1 MVGFFIERPI
11 FASAIAV
18 ILVLAGSICYFL
30 LPVSQFPDITPP
42 QVVVSAVYPGASAQV
57 VADTVTTPLEQQIN
71 GVAGMTYMSSS
82 SSNDGS
88 STITITF
95 DVGYPLS
102 IAAVDVQNRVAQ
114 AASSLP
120 PIVNQAGVTIKKQN
134 PNFVLI
140 VNLTSPDKSVDPV
153 ALSNYAYLQIVD
165 PLKRLEG
172 VGDVQIFGE
181 RRYSMRIWLDPD
193 KLANLGITAV
203 DVQNA
208 IAEQNVQVAA
218 GKIGQSPAPAGTPFE
233 MQVNATGRLSNVT
246 EFGDIVVRAD
256 ANAGSVVRLRDVAR
270 IELGALQYTSSAF
283 FGEDPTVVLAIYQMP
298 GSNAL
303 ALQQRVKDKMQE
315 LSKRFPKG
323 IDYAMHYDTTRFVS
337 ASMHDVVVTLIQAL
351 LLVVAVVYIFLQS
364 WRTTI
369 IPTIAIPVSLIATLV
384 VMQLLGFSLN
394 MLSLLG
400 MVLAIGLVVDDAIVV
415 VENVERQLEAGLKP
429 LEAARAAMKEVTGPI
444 IATTAVLMAVFV
456 PVAFIP
462 GVAGRLYNQF
472 ALTVAISVGI
482 SAFNSLT
489 LSPALSA
496 AFLRH
501 RGEVRFAPFRWFNS
515 GFSWLSHAY
524 AESVRVLI
532 RWRVAMLA
540 LFVLAVG
547 ATYLVSLRIPSTFL
561 PVEDQGY
568 FFVVVQLPDGASL
581 ERTDAVAKQVRDI
594 LKSTPGVDIVGS
606 ISGLNFLTQAAQS
619 NSAVE
624 FAILKPWDQRPP
636 EQGASSIVASVR
648 PKLLG
653 LPGAIALSFD
663 PPSIP
668 GLGTTGGFEFQVEDL
683 TGRGSVALNDVAQAL
698 IAEARKQPE
707 LNPQQLFTSF
717 STSTPQ
723 FNYDLDRNKAKLLGL
738 KLPDVFNTLQIY
750 LGSLYV
756 NDFNLFGRTFRVT
769 LQADKDA
776 RAAPSDLSRLYVR
789 NATGGMVPLSTL
801 GTLRAIAGPET
812 VPHYNNYAS
821 ALINGGAAPGYSSG
835 QAVAAMERAAAAVLP
850 RDFAY
855 EWTGITFQELKAGSI
870 ATIVFALAI
879 VFVFLILAAQ
889 YESWSMPFM
898 VLLAVP
904 LALFGAM
911 LALWLRGRQIDVYSQ
926 IGFVML
932 IGLAA
937 KNAIL
942 IVEFAKRRREDGL
955 GIVEAAMMAARL
967 RLRPILMTAF
977 AFILGVVPLMFAT
990 GAGAASR
997 QSIGTTVFGGMLAA
1011 TILTLAFVPVFY
1023 ALIEQLRES
1032 RLGPNPQPHESPSKA
1047 TPNRRNEIGVP
1058 YHANLENSS
1067 GYYRPG
1073 GNRHRS
1079 RCCSARRRVVWR
1091 YRWSDSQSSSVCDAG
1106 ARCQHREKNDSDLA
1120 RLFGPHGI
1128 NPPCCP
1134 SGKSI
1139 RLHPAAARRG
1149 RDRRQRR
1156 RFALHDR
1163 STRFSGGAGSGK
1175 GAGAEKYRG
1184 A

>member
-1 MVGFFIERPI
+1 MVGFFIERPV
-11 FASAIAV
+11 FASAIA
-18 ILVLAGSICYFL
+18 IIMLLAGSICYFL
-30 LPVSQFPDITPP
+30 LPVSQFPEITPP
-42 QVVVSAVYPGASAQV
+42 QVVVSAIYPGAGAQV

-71 GVAGMTYMSSS
+71 GVPGMIYMSSS

-95 DVGYPLS
+95 EVGYPLS
-102 IAAVDVQNRVAQ
+102 IAAVDVQNRVSQ
-114 AASSLP
+114 AAPILP

-140 VNLTSPDKSVDPV
+140 VNLTSPDHSVDPV
-153 ALSNYAYLQIVD
+153 TLSNYAYLQVVD
-165 PLKRLEG
+165 PLKRLPG

-193 KLANLGITAV
+193 KLAALGITAV

-208 IAEQNVQVAA
+208 IAEQNIQVAA
-218 GKIGQSPAPAGTPFE
+218 GKIGQPPAPPGTPFE
-233 MQVNATGRLSNVT
+233 MQVNAVGRLSDPAQ
-246 EFGDIVVRAD
+246 FGDIIVRANP
-256 ANAGSVVRLRDVAR
+256 ATGSAVRLRDAAR
-270 IELGALQYTSSAF
+270 IELGALQYSSTAF
-283 FGEDPTVVLAIYQMP
+283 FGDEPTVVLGIFQMP

-303 ALQQRVKDKMQE
+303 DLQNSIKAKMEE

-323 IDYAMHYDTTRFVS
+323 ISYAMHYDTTRFVS
-337 ASMHDVVVTLIQAL
+337 AAMHDVVVTLIEAL
-351 LLVVAVVYIFLQS
+351 ALVVAVVFIFLQS

-369 IPTIAIPVSLIATLV
+369 IPTIAIPVSLVATLV
-384 VMQLLGFSLN
+384 VMKMFGFSLN

-415 VENVERQLEAGLKP
+415 VENVERQLEAGLRP
-429 LEAARAAMKEVTGPI
+429 LEAAREAMREVTGPI

-472 ALTVAISVGI
+472 ALTVAISVAI

-501 RGEVRFAPFRWFNS
+501 RGETKFAPFRWFNRS
-515 GFSWLSHAY
+515 FDRLADFY
-524 AESVRVLI
+524 ASSVRVLVRA
-532 RWRVAMLA
+532 RWAIMA
-540 LFVLAVG
+540 LFAVAVG
-547 ATYLVSLRIPSTFL
+547 ATYFLSQRIPSTFL

-568 FFVVVQLPDGASL
+568 FFVVIQLPDGASL
-581 ERTDAVAKQVRDI
+581 ERTDAVAKQVREI
-594 LKSTPGVDIVGS
+594 LQQTPGVDIVGS
-606 ISGLNFLTQAAQS
+606 ISGLNFLTNAAQS

-624 FAILKPWDQRPP
+624 FAILKPWDERPP
-636 EQGASSIVASVR
+636 EQTASNIVATVR

-653 LPGAIALSFD
+653 LPDGLALSFD

-668 GLGTTGGFEFQVEDL
+668 GLGATGGFEFQVEDL
-683 TGRGSVALNDVAQAL
+683 TGRGSVALNEATQAL

-707 LNPQQLFTSF
+707 IDGHQLFTSF

-723 FNYDLDRNKAKLLGL
+723 FKYDLDRNKAKLLGL
-738 KLPDVFNTLQIY
+738 SLPDVFNTLQIY

-769 LQADKDA
+769 LQADA
-776 RAAPSDLSRLYVR
+776 QGRGSAAALSRLYVR
-789 NATGGMVPLSTL
+789 NSTGGMVPLSTL
-801 GTLRAIAGPET
+801 GNLTPTVGPET

-821 ALINGGAAPGYSSG
+821 ALINGAAAPGFSSG
-835 QAVAAMERAAAAVLP
+835 QAVTAMERAAATALP
-850 RDFAY
+850 RDFSY
-855 EWTGITFQELKAGSI
+855 EWTGITLQELKAGSI
-870 ATIVFALAI
+870 ASVVFGLAI

-898 VLLAVP
+898 VLLSVP
-904 LALFGAM
+904 LALFGA
-911 LALWLRGRQIDVYSQ
+911 LVALWLRSRQIDVYSQ

-942 IVEFAKRRREDGL
+942 IVEFAKRRREEGL
-955 GIVEAAMMAARL
+955 DIVEAATEAARL

-977 AFILGVVPLMFAT
+977 AFILGVVPLMLAT

-1011 TILTLAFVPVFY
+1011 TILSLVCVPVFY
-1023 ALIEQLRES
+1023 AVIEQLRD
-1032 RLGPNPQPHESPSKA
+1032 RRASKDVA
-1047 TPNRRNEIGVP
+1047 
-1058 YHANLENSS
+1058 
-1067 GYYRPG
+1067 
-1073 GNRHRS
+1073 
-1079 RCCSARRRVVWR
+1079 
-1091 YRWSDSQSSSVCDAG
+1091 
-1106 ARCQHREKNDSDLA
+1106 
-1120 RLFGPHGI
+1120 
-1128 NPPCCP
+1128 
-1134 SGKSI
+1134 
-1139 RLHPAAARRG
+1139 PAAPLKTTAP
-1149 RDRRQRR
+1149 
-1156 RFALHDR
+1156 
-1163 STRFSGGAGSGK
+1163 
-1175 GAGAEKYRG
+1175 AE
-1184 A
+1184 

>member
-1 MVGFFIERPI
+1 MVGFFLQRPV
-11 FASAIAV
+11 FASAIAM
-18 ILVLAGSICYFL
+18 LMVLAGAISYFL

-42 QVVVSAVYPGASAQV
+42 QVVVSAVYPGAGAQV

-88 STITITF
+88 SNITITF

-140 VNLTSPDKSVDPV
+140 VNLVSPDGSVDPV
-153 ALSNYAYLQIVD
+153 ALSNYAYLQVLD
-165 PLKRLEG
+165 PLKRVPG

-181 RRYSMRIWLDPD
+181 RRYSMRVWLDPD
-193 KLANLGITAV
+193 KLANLGITAT

-208 IAEQNVQVAA
+208 VSEQNIQVAA
-218 GKIGQSPAPAGTPFE
+218 GKIGQSPAPDGTAFE
-233 MQVNATGRLSNVT
+233 MQVTALGRLGDPAQ
-246 EFGDIVVRAD
+246 FGDIVVRA
-256 ANAGSVVRLRDVAR
+256 NPSAGSVVRLRDVAR
-270 IELGALQYTSSAF
+270 VELGALQYASSGF
-283 FGEDPTVVLAIYQMP
+283 FGADPTVVLAIYQMP

-303 ALQQRVKDKMQE
+303 DLQKNIKNKMDE

-323 IDYAMHYDTTRFVS
+323 IEYAMHYDTTRFVS
-337 ASMHDVVVTLIQAL
+337 AAMRDVLITLAEAL
-351 LLVVAVVYIFLQS
+351 LLVVAVVFIFLQS
-364 WRTTI
+364 WRTTL
-369 IPTIAIPVSLIATLV
+369 IPIIAIPVSLIATLA
-384 VMQLLGFSLN
+384 VMLMLGFSLN

-415 VENVERQLEAGLKP
+415 VENVERQLEAGLRP
-429 LEAARAAMKEVTGPI
+429 LQAARAAMKEVTGPI
-444 IATTAVLMAVFV
+444 IATTAVLMAVFI

-462 GVAGRLYNQF
+462 GVSGRLYNQF

-489 LSPALSA
+489 LSPALAA

-501 RGEVRFAPFRWFNS
+501 RGEVTFAPFRWFNS
-515 GFSWLSHAY
+515 GFEWMAHRY
-524 AESVRVLI
+524 AQSVRTLVRLRWAVLG
-532 RWRVAMLA
+532 
-540 LFVLAVG
+540 LFVATVG
-547 ATYLVSLRIPSTFL
+547 ATYVVSTRIPTTFL

-568 FFVVVQLPDGASL
+568 FFVVIQLPDGASL
-581 ERTDAVAKQVRDI
+581 QRTDEVAKQVREV
-594 LKSTPGVDIVGS
+594 LMNEPGVDIVGS
-606 ISGLNFLTQAAQS
+606 ISGLNFLTSAAQS

-624 FAILKPWDQRPP
+624 FAILKPWDERPP
-636 EQGASSIVASVR
+636 EQNASKIVERVR
-648 PKLLG
+648 PKLLA
-653 LPGAIALSFD
+653 LPGAVVLSFD

-668 GLGTTGGFEFQVEDL
+668 GLGATGGFEFQVEDL
-683 TGRGSVALNDVAQAL
+683 TGRGSIALNEATQAV

-707 LNPQQLFTSF
+707 ISPQQLFTSF

-738 KLPDVFNTLQIY
+738 NLPDVFNTLQIY

-776 RAAPSDLSRLYVR
+776 RASASDLSRLYVR
-789 NATGGMVPLSTL
+789 NNSGGMVPLSTL
-801 GTLRAIAGPET
+801 GTLKPTVGPET
-812 VPHYNNYAS
+812 VPHYNNYTS
-821 ALINGGAAPGYSSG
+821 AKINGGAAPGYSSG
-835 QAVAAMERAAAAVLP
+835 QAVAAMERAAAAALP
-850 RDFAY
+850 RDFAF

-870 ATIVFALAI
+870 ATVVFSLAI

-889 YESWSMPFM
+889 YESWTMPFM

-904 LALFGAM
+904 LALFGAL
-911 LALWLRGRQIDVYSQ
+911 LAIWLRGSQIDVYSQ

-942 IVEFAKRRREDGL
+942 IVEFARRRREEGL
-955 GIVEAAMMAARL
+955 EIVEAAMEAARL

-977 AFILGVVPLMFAT
+977 AFILGVVPLMLAT

-1011 TILTLAFVPVFY
+1011 TILTLVFVPVFY
-1023 ALIEQLRES
+1023 AVIEQWRE
-1032 RLGPNPQPHESPSKA
+1032 
-1047 TPNRRNEIGVP
+1047 RR
-1058 YHANLENSS
+1058 SS
-1067 GYYRPG
+1067 GIPVAAHG
-1073 GNRHRS
+1073 GQ
-1079 RCCSARRRVVWR
+1079 AM
-1091 YRWSDSQSSSVCDAG
+1091 Q
-1106 ARCQHREKNDSDLA
+1106 
-1120 RLFGPHGI
+1120 
-1128 NPPCCP
+1128 
-1134 SGKSI
+1134 
-1139 RLHPAAARRG
+1139 PA
-1149 RDRRQRR
+1149 
-1156 RFALHDR
+1156 
-1163 STRFSGGAGSGK
+1163 
-1175 GAGAEKYRG
+1175 E
-1184 A
+1184 

>member
-1 MVGFFIERPI
+1 MVNFFIHRPI
-11 FASAIAV
+11 FASAIA
-18 ILVLAGSICYFL
+18 IIMVLAGAIAYFL

-42 QVVVSAVYPGASAQV
+42 QVVVSAHYPGASAQV

-71 GVAGMTYMSSS
+71 GVQGMTYMSST

-102 IAAVDVQNRVAQ
+102 TAAVDVQNRVSQ

-120 PIVNQAGVTIKKQN
+120 AIVNQGGVTIKKQN

-140 VNLTSPDKSVDPV
+140 VDLTSPDGSVDPV
-153 ALSNYAYLQIVD
+153 ALSNLAYLQVVD
-165 PLKRLEG
+165 PLKRLPG

-181 RRYSMRIWLDPD
+181 RRYSMRVWLDPD

-208 IAEQNVQVAA
+208 ISEQNVQVAA
-218 GKIGQSPAPAGTPFE
+218 GKIGQSPAPAGTAFE
-233 MQVNATGRLSNVT
+233 MQVNAVGRLSDPK
-246 EFGDIVVRAD
+246 EFGDIVVRA
-256 ANAGSVVRLRDVAR
+256 NSQNGSLVRLRDVAR
-270 IELGALQYTSSAF
+270 IELGALQYSSSAF
-283 FGEDPTVVLAIYQMP
+283 FGKDPTVVLAVYQMP

-303 ALQQRVKDKMQE
+303 DLQQRVKDKMQE
-315 LSKRFPKG
+315 LSQRFPKG
-323 IDYAMHYDTTRFVS
+323 VNYAMHYDTTRFVS
-337 ASMHDVVVTLIQAL
+337 ASMHDVLITLGEAL
-351 LLVVAVVYIFLQS
+351 VLVVAVVFVFLQS

-369 IPTIAIPVSLIATLV
+369 IPTIAIPVSLIATLAI
-384 VMQLLGFSLN
+384 MYMLGFSLN

-429 LEAARAAMKEVTGPI
+429 LAATRAAMAEVTGPI
-444 IATTAVLMAVFV
+444 IATTAVLMAVFI

-462 GVAGRLYNQF
+462 GVSGRLYNQF

-501 RGEVRFAPFRWFNS
+501 RGATQFVLFRWFNA
-515 GFSWLSHAY
+515 GFDWLSHAY
-524 AESVRVLI
+524 AHGVRILI
-532 RWRVAMLA
+532 KLRWIMLG
-540 LFVLAVG
+540 LFAAGLV
-547 ATYLVSLRIPSTFL
+547 ATYFVWQKLPSTFL

-568 FFVVVQLPDGASL
+568 FFVVIQLPDGASL
-581 ERTDAVAKQVRDI
+581 ERTDAVAQKARDI
-594 LKSTPGVDIVGS
+594 LQNTPGVDIVGS
-606 ISGLNFLTQAAQS
+606 ISGLNFLTSAAQS

-624 FAILKPWDQRPP
+624 FAILKPWDERGPDQSASKLV
-636 EQGASSIVASVR
+636 EQVR
-648 PKLLG
+648 GKLLQM
-653 LPGAIALSFD
+653 PEAFALSFD

-683 TGRGSVALNDVAQAL
+683 SGRGSAALNDVTQAL

-707 LNPQQLFTSF
+707 LNPQQLFSSF

-723 FNYDLDRNKAKLLGL
+723 FNYDLDRSKAKLLGL
-738 KLPDVFNTLQIY
+738 NLPDVFNTLQIY

-769 LQADKDA
+769 IQADKDA
-776 RAAPSDLSRLYVR
+776 RADATDISRLYVR
-789 NATGGMVPLSTL
+789 NASGGMVPLSTL
-801 GTLRAIAGPET
+801 GKLVPIVGPET
-812 VPHYNNYAS
+812 VPHYNNNAS
-821 ALINGGAAPGYSSG
+821 ALINGGAAPGFSSG
-835 QAVAAMERAAAAVLP
+835 QAVAAMERAAANVLP
-850 RDFAY
+850 RDFGY

-870 ATIVFALAI
+870 ASVVFGLAI

-889 YESWSMPFM
+889 YESWAMPFM

-904 LALFGAM
+904 LALFGAFVV
-911 LALWLRGRQIDVYSQ
+911 LLLRGMQIDVYSQ

-942 IVEFAKRRREDGL
+942 IVEFARRRREEGL
-955 GIVEAAMMAARL
+955 TIIEASMEAARL

-977 AFILGVVPLMFAT
+977 AFILGVLPLMFAT

-997 QSIGTTVFGGMLAA
+997 QSIGTTVFGGMVAA
-1011 TILTLAFVPVFY
+1011 TILSLVFVPVFY
-1023 ALIEQLRES
+1023 AVIEQLRE
-1032 RLGPNPQPHESPSKA
+1032 RGEKEPAKGHHDAPQPK
-1047 TPNRRNEIGVP
+1047 EIEP
-1058 YHANLENSS
+1058 TAEPALQ
-1067 GYYRPG
+1067 P
-1073 GNRHRS
+1073 
-1079 RCCSARRRVVWR
+1079 
-1091 YRWSDSQSSSVCDAG
+1091 
-1106 ARCQHREKNDSDLA
+1106 LA
-1120 RLFGPHGI
+1120 Q
-1128 NPPCCP
+1128 
-1134 SGKSI
+1134 
-1139 RLHPAAARRG
+1139 AA
-1149 RDRRQRR
+1149 
-1156 RFALHDR
+1156 
-1163 STRFSGGAGSGK
+1163 
-1175 GAGAEKYRG
+1175 E
-1184 A
+1184 

>member
-11 FASAIAV
+11 FASAIA
-18 ILVLAGSICYFL
+18 IIMLLAGSICYFL
-30 LPVSQFPDITPP
+30 LPVSQFPEITPP
-42 QVVVSAVYPGASAQV
+42 QVVVSAIYPGAGSQV

-71 GVAGMTYMSSS
+71 GVPGMIYMSSA

-95 DVGYPLS
+95 EVGYPLS
-102 IAAVDVQNRVAQ
+102 IAAVDVQNRVSQ
-114 AASSLP
+114 AASALP
-120 PIVNQAGVTIKKQN
+120 AIVNQAGVTIRKQN

-140 VNLTSPDKSVDPV
+140 VNLTSPDHSVDPV
-153 ALSNYAYLQIVD
+153 TLSNHAYLQIVD
-165 PLKRLEG
+165 PIKRLPG

-193 KLANLGITAV
+193 KLAALGITAV

-218 GKIGQSPAPAGTPFE
+218 GKIGQPPAPPGTPFE
-233 MQVNATGRLSNVT
+233 MQVNAVGRLSDPAQ
-246 EFGDIVVRAD
+246 FGDIVVRAN
-256 ANAGSVVRLRDVAR
+256 AAAGSVVRLRDAAR
-270 IELGALQYTSSAF
+270 IELGALQYTSSGF
-283 FGEDPTVVLAIYQMP
+283 FGDDATVVLAIFQMP

-303 ALQQRVKDKMQE
+303 DLQKRVKNKMEE

-323 IDYAMHYDTTRFVS
+323 IEYAMHYDTTRFVS
-337 ASMHDVVVTLIQAL
+337 AAMHDVVVTLLQAL
-351 LLVVAVVYIFLQS
+351 ALVVAVVFVFLQS

-369 IPTIAIPVSLIATLV
+369 IPTIAIPVSLVATLV
-384 VMQLLGFSLN
+384 VMKIFGFSLN

-415 VENVERQLEAGLKP
+415 VENVERQLEAGLRP
-429 LEAARAAMKEVTGPI
+429 LEAARVAMREVTGPI

-472 ALTVAISVGI
+472 ALTVAISVGV

-501 RGEVRFAPFRWFNS
+501 RGEVTFPPFRWFNL
-515 GFSWLSHAY
+515 GFGWLANAY
-524 AESVRVLI
+524 AGSVRVMVRM
-532 RWRVAMLA
+532 RWTIMG
-540 LFVLAVG
+540 LFVAALA
-547 ATYLVSLRIPSTFL
+547 ATYLLSQRIPSTFL

-568 FFVVVQLPDGASL
+568 FFVVIQLPDGASL
-581 ERTDAVAKQVRDI
+581 ERTDAVAKQVREI
-594 LKSTPGVDIVGS
+594 LQRTPGVDIVGS
-606 ISGLNFLTQAAQS
+606 ISGLNFLTSAAQS

-624 FAILKPWDQRPP
+624 FAILKPWDERPA
-636 EQGASSIVASVR
+636 EQSASRIVASVR
-648 PKLLG
+648 PQLFG
-653 LPGAIALSFD
+653 LPGAFVLSFD

-668 GLGTTGGFEFQVEDL
+668 GLGATGGFEFQVEDL
-683 TGRGSVALNDVAQAL
+683 TGRGSAALNEATQEL

-707 LNPQQLFTSF
+707 IDAHQLFTSF

-738 KLPDVFNTLQIY
+738 NLPDVFNTLQIY

-769 LQADKDA
+769 LQADA
-776 RAAPSDLSRLYVR
+776 NGRGSASALSRLYVR
-789 NATGGMVPLSTL
+789 NAAGGMVPLSTL
-801 GTLRAIAGPET
+801 GSLTPIVGPET

-821 ALINGGAAPGYSSG
+821 ALINGAAAPGFSSG
-835 QAVAAMERAAAAVLP
+835 QAVAAMERAAAATLS
-850 RDFAY
+850 RDFTY
-855 EWTGITFQELKAGSI
+855 EWTGITLQEINAGSI
-870 ATIVFALAI
+870 ASIVFGLAI

-904 LALFGAM
+904 LALFGAL
-911 LALWLRGRQIDVYSQ
+911 LALWLRNRQIDVYSQ

-942 IVEFAKRRREDGL
+942 IVEFAKRRREEGL
-955 GIVEAAMMAARL
+955 GIVEAATEAARL

-977 AFILGVVPLMFAT
+977 AFILGVVPLMIAT

-1011 TILTLAFVPVFY
+1011 TLLTLLFVPVFY
-1023 ALIEQLRES
+1023 AVIEQLREGRS
-1032 RLGPNPQPHESPSKA
+1032 
-1047 TPNRRNEIGVP
+1047 NR
-1058 YHANLENSS
+1058 
-1067 GYYRPG
+1067 
-1073 GNRHRS
+1073 
-1079 RCCSARRRVVWR
+1079 
-1091 YRWSDSQSSSVCDAG
+1091 Q
-1106 ARCQHREKNDSDLA
+1106 
-1120 RLFGPHGI
+1120 
-1128 NPPCCP
+1128 
-1134 SGKSI
+1134 
-1139 RLHPAAARRG
+1139 AAA
-1149 RDRRQRR
+1149 
-1156 RFALHDR
+1156 AAHLK
-1163 STRFSGGAGSGK
+1163 STAP
-1175 GAGAEKYRG
+1175 AE
-1184 A
+1184 